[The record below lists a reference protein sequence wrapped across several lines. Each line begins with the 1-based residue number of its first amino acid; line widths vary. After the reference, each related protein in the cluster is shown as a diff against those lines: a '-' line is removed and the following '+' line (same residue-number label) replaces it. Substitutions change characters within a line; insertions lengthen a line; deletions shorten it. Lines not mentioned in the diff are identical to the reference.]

1 MSLPPEPP
9 PSEFFEPGLLP
20 PDPDEEPPVSLGSA
34 VGDVPPFGTVL
45 LLLACG
51 VVFATQAIRHE
62 VGTTEALIAWGGNVR
77 GAHGLEAAWRLLA
90 STFLHGGALHLFLNA
105 ISLLIFGSAV
115 EAIFAGG
122 AIATIWTIGG
132 AIASEASLLWRESS
146 GAGGSVSVGA
156 SGAIFALAGALIV
169 AAFRLRGKLAPGRAR
184 ALAGASLFLV
194 VQSLSGSI
202 VEHGTDNAA
211 HGGGLLAGA
220 LVGTML
226 PLAER
231 LGGRPPG
238 TLARSA
244 ATLAGLVLIVTFAI
258 VMREGLRSPP

>member
-1 MSLPPEPP
+1 MTEVPSDPP
-9 PSEFFEPGLLP
+9 PSEFLEPGLLP
-20 PDPDEEPPVSLGSA
+20 PDPDEPPPVELGRA

-45 LLLACG
+45 LLLACS
-51 VVFATQAIRHE
+51 VVFAAQAMRGEI
-62 VGTTEALIAWGGNVR
+62 GSSEALIAWGGNVR

-90 STFLHGGALHLFLNA
+90 ATFLHGGALHLLLNA
-105 ISLLIFGSAV
+105 ISLLIFGSAA

-122 AIATIWTIGG
+122 SIAVIWAIGG
-132 AIASEASLLWRESS
+132 SLASEASLLWRESR
-146 GAGGSVSVGA
+146 GLAGSVSVGA
-156 SGAIFALAGALIV
+156 SGAIFALAGAVIA

-211 HGGGLLAGA
+211 HGAGLLSG
-220 LVGTML
+220 LLIGSVF

-231 LGGRPPG
+231 LGGRPAG
-238 TLARSA
+238 AVARTAAVLAALVLA
-244 ATLAGLVLIVTFAI
+244 ATFAFVL
-258 VMREGLRSPP
+258 REGLRSP